1 MDNASTSNP
10 SQQLGAA
17 TKTPIADLN
26 PDILD
31 PATRAVRG
39 VVTITW
45 PYSFVKG
52 TFSFILAEPDYRLR
66 RNRGQIRVNL
76 IGASAKAASESG
88 LSSSDEVLVSLDG
101 AEWEPEQVKKRQS
114 LPGAGVDWQLK
125 FSEKLLLQVTLAETG
140 ETKIIT
146 VDHHSRAEPEPE
158 PEPRVETP
166 PVEPTHVDPS
176 HVEDNSTQSLET
188 LTPLSKSHI
197 ARLKDGEFE
206 SPAFIKRA
214 RMSYGSLFEDGYD
227 IFEEDGGV
235 KGRGR
240 KRSRFGRDS
249 GAWKY
254 TSQSP
259 SPEPASPPDRE
270 SSPPRPNM
278 ADEGCQTME
287 IDFPIP
293 SPIDM
298 GTHPGANFEEAQ
310 KSPNPMPTEQVTQP
324 RQGMVDHGVQG
335 AFHGDWPTTTP
346 VQLPPFDPGGGLSSE
361 DSELPVFH
369 LTNRYHTDNSDFQQ
383 GWGHRAMELHSTSY
397 PHAAEQPL
405 PNDFVREY
413 IDQRQD
419 RLGAIRSESR
429 TRSPSEP
436 SNLAID
442 PTEHG
447 LNGILPTDDHNYSI
461 QDLPQSTAYPP
472 LDLENEGPAGSNL
485 EGAHLDY
492 PPSYLDDNRHFSQEA
507 MPVATTT
514 FSPRISA
521 AVDPGSS
528 SWTSINEPHQAATIS
543 SADRL
548 GSAEGESIDNAVVID
563 ESDSDEGP
571 PPPTAAEDAV
581 IKGHADDLDM
591 YEEAEVED
599 EVDAEYSEDDEPEY
613 EADEMGG
620 DYDTRNYTAP
630 DDDED
635 DSHDEDLRSHHL
647 EPEFDDGR
655 SWEGEGDDD
664 DLEDEDAENPDYESE
679 YDMDD
684 DEAELQPSPQPT
696 SQSNPQVIDLISS
709 SEDEGED
716 DEDNRPSLIS
726 NLNNNARPPILPETI
741 STNVPVETTKQDARS
756 ESEEEDDEDEDEAE
770 ADDESDIEEDEDDRV
785 QDDISAHSS
794 DEEEFEPPPDEEK
807 ILQEYPEDHQSDMA
821 EVAEDE
827 DVAISH
833 NMETEKN
840 PAILES
846 SPIHDLP
853 SEQASPPQPHKA
865 DTISI
870 QDKDDGSTKAVEA
883 EEGGA
888 ALQSAADGL
897 EILSQVVENESK
909 ANNRTMGLNMSDDLV
924 IAHASPD
931 ANDLPMDRAQGE
943 LKQGE
948 HEPQDAQQDEEPVE
962 LVSTL
967 LNGISDSQPME
978 VDEDRPAEVVAL
990 SSPLTHSF
998 ISQPTDEKM
1007 TDVVAQENMT
1017 STEPQTLAI
1026 QLPTPRDTQVP
1037 GNAIVSD
1044 HSADVSMEIDM
1055 PSKASD
1061 VAEPIET
1068 ATQELSFSAEQSF
1081 TMKESSAIVED
1092 DQRHAEERH
1101 MDSTSVLRQQTPLEG
1116 NIVENIPLDH
1126 SHISPGSSFQSQEDS
1141 VSEIAQTSFNE
1152 FTSKITSEPE
1162 GGNNAH
1168 LDIEANANDA
1178 SVSFMSQMDEEL
1190 QASIL
1195 EYSQDFEEVT
1205 HIKTPDEHEIG
1216 DDSENYDDET
1226 SIAEHEDETHI
1237 GTESQHASPR
1247 GPSPELGTDIQ
1258 ERQVTQQINSIE
1270 EADTREQL
1278 SQVDPSVQLARA
1290 ANASKRQSK
1299 HHEATKNNY
1308 ANGKRLPPVDD
1319 STASLEDPSVQ
1330 LARGSFNKAEESNSM
1345 TAAKLKLVRHLRDE
1359 LPDCTSLKVIRQHI
1373 HKKLSV
1379 IAMAMMQPPDPQRA
1393 KGGPREFMM
1402 SFTIT
1407 DYSIGPHS
1415 VIEVQLYRPHKETLP
1430 IVKAG
1435 DAVLLRNFTV
1445 VSLHNKGYGL
1455 RTNEESSWAVFDQE
1469 GEPPQI
1475 KGPPVEY
1482 NSKETDYVAHL
1493 RVWFNL
1499 LDEKA
1504 KEKLERANK
1513 KIIDAGRSK

>member
-1 MDNASTSNP
+1 MDSANTSDS
-10 SQQLGAA
+10 SQKLDAA
-17 TKTPIADLN
+17 TKTPIADLS
-26 PDILD
+26 PDIPH

-76 IGASAKAASESG
+76 TGASAKAASESG

-101 AEWEPEQVKKRQS
+101 AEWAPEQVKKRQS

-140 ETKIIT
+140 ETKLIT
-146 VDHHSRAEPEPE
+146 VDPHSPAEPES
-158 PEPRVETP
+158 EPRVEIP
-166 PVEPTHVDPS
+166 PVESS
-176 HVEDNSTQSLET
+176 HVEPVHVEDTSTQRLET
-188 LTPLSKSHI
+188 LTPLSKTHI

-227 IFEEDGGV
+227 IFEDDGGV

-249 GAWKY
+249 SAWRY

-259 SPEPASPPDRE
+259 SPEPTSPQDRE

-287 IDFPIP
+287 IDFPTP
-293 SPIDM
+293 SPIDS
-298 GTHPGANFEEAQ
+298 GTHVGANIEETQ
-310 KSPNPMPTEQVTQP
+310 KSPNPTLVDPVTQP

-335 AFHGDWPTTTP
+335 DFHGEWPTTTP
-346 VQLPPFDPGGGLSSE
+346 VELPTFDPGGGLSS
-361 DSELPVFH
+361 DGSGLPAFH
-369 LTNRYHTDNSDFQQ
+369 HTGHFHTDNGDFQQ
-383 GWGHRAMELHSTSY
+383 GWDYRSVELHPTSY
-397 PHAAEQPL
+397 SHATEQPL
-405 PNDFVREY
+405 PNDFVGDHM
-413 IDQRQD
+413 DQRPD

-442 PTEHG
+442 PAEQN
-447 LNGILPTDDHNYSI
+447 LNNIMPTDEHNYSI
-461 QDLPQSTAYPP
+461 QPLPQSTDYPP
-472 LDLENEGPAGSNL
+472 LDLENEGPTGSSL
-485 EGAHLDY
+485 GGAHLDY
-492 PPSYLDDNRHFSQEA
+492 PPSYLDDNRSFSQEA
-507 MPVATTT
+507 MPIATTT

-528 SWTSINEPHQAATIS
+528 LWTSINEPHQAATIS

-563 ESDSDEGP
+563 ESDSDEDP
-571 PPPTAAEDAV
+571 PPSTTAEDAV
-581 IKGHADDLDM
+581 MKDHTDDPDM
-591 YEEAEVED
+591 DEEAEFED

-613 EADEMGG
+613 EGDEMGG

-635 DSHDEDLRSHHL
+635 DSHDEDLRPHHL

-684 DEAELQPSPQPT
+684 DGAELRPSPQPI
-696 SQSNPQVIDLISS
+696 SQPNPQVIDLISS

-716 DEDNRPSLIS
+716 DEENQPPSIS
-726 NLNNNARPPILPETI
+726 NHNNNARSLILSETMPLNELVQTI
-741 STNVPVETTKQDARS
+741 KHDTQS
-756 ESEEEDDEDEDEAE
+756 ESEEDEDEEDEDEAE
-770 ADDESDIEEDEDDRV
+770 ADDESDVEENNQV
-785 QDDISAHSS
+785 KDDISAHSS
-794 DEEEFEPPPDEEK
+794 DEAESESLPDEENNM
-807 ILQEYPEDHQSDMA
+807 QEYPDDHQIAMA
-821 EVAEDE
+821 EVSENEDA
-827 DVAISH
+827 AISL
-833 NMETEKN
+833 NMEAEKN
-840 PAILES
+840 LAMLES
-846 SPIHDLP
+846 SQNNDLP
-853 SEQASPPQPHKA
+853 SEQASSPQPSKA
-865 DTISI
+865 DITSI
-870 QDKDDGSTKAVEA
+870 RDKDDSNTKAVEA
-883 EEGGA
+883 EAGLVA
-888 ALQSAADGL
+888 PQSAADGL
-897 EILSQVVENESK
+897 EILSQVVESESK
-909 ANNRTMGLNMSDDLV
+909 ANNQTMELNVSDDLV
-924 IAHASPD
+924 IASASSD
-931 ANDLPMDRAQGE
+931 ANGSLMDHMQGA
-943 LKQGE
+943 LKQDE
-948 HEPQDAQQDEEPVE
+948 REPQNTQQDEEPVD
-962 LVSTL
+962 LASTSP
-967 LNGISDSQPME
+967 NGVSDSQPME
-978 VDEDRPAEVVAL
+978 VDEDRPAEVVV
-990 SSPLTHSF
+990 SPSPLTRSF
-998 ISQPTDEKM
+998 TSQPTVAKM
-1007 TDVVAQENMT
+1007 ADVLAQENVA
-1017 STEPQTLAI
+1017 STEPQILAI
-1026 QLPTPRDTQVP
+1026 QLPTPRDTQVT
-1037 GNAIVSD
+1037 GNATVSD
-1044 HSADVSMEIDM
+1044 PSADVSVEIDM
-1055 PSKASD
+1055 FSKVSD
-1061 VAEPIET
+1061 VAEPIEIT
-1068 ATQELSFSAEQSF
+1068 TQEHSFSAERPYNAI
-1081 TMKESSAIVED
+1081 EPSAVAED
-1092 DQRHAEERH
+1092 APGHAEERH
-1101 MDSTSVLRQQTPLEG
+1101 TESTSVLRQQTPLEA
-1116 NIVENIPLDH
+1116 NAENIPFDH
-1126 SHISPGSSFQSQEDS
+1126 TRVSLGLSFQSQEDS
-1141 VSEIAQTSFNE
+1141 VNEIAQTSFSE
-1152 FTSKITSEPE
+1152 SIPKITIGPE
-1162 GGNNAH
+1162 GGNEAH
-1168 LDIEANANDA
+1168 SDVEVDANDA
-1178 SVSFMSQMDEEL
+1178 SVSFISQMDEEL

-1195 EYSQDFEEVT
+1195 EYSQDFEEAT
-1205 HIKTPDEHEIG
+1205 HMNTPDEYEIG
-1216 DDSENYDDET
+1216 DGSENYDDET
-1226 SIAEHEDETHI
+1226 SIAEHEDEETHI
-1237 GTESQHASPR
+1237 GTESRHASPR
-1247 GPSPELGTDIQ
+1247 GPSPELGADTQ
-1258 ERQVTQQINSIE
+1258 ERQVTQQIISTE
-1270 EADTREQL
+1270 EVDTPE
-1278 SQVDPSVQLARA
+1278 QVDPSVQLARA
-1290 ANASKRQSK
+1290 TNASKRQSK
-1299 HHEATKNNY
+1299 QHEITKNNY

-1319 STASLEDPSVQ
+1319 ATAPVEDPSVQ
-1330 LARGSFNKAEESNSM
+1330 LARASFNKAEESNSM

-1373 HKKLSV
+1373 HKKLSI

-1455 RTNEESSWAVFDQE
+1455 RTNDESSWAVFDQE

-1482 NSKETDYVAHL
+1482 SAKETDYVAHL